1 MNIVFDVVTTHK
13 YAIEDNELRDMITD
27 RMKAI
32 DSRYNC
38 VIQIDKKD

>member
-27 RMKAI
+27 MMKAI

-38 VIQIDKKD
+38 VIQIDKKG